1 MRNITKA
8 ISRTLLAS
16 PGQTSAIGDNKRSTN
31 PPRIA
36 LSSVCEMTTL
46 VLPRTP
52 HIFILP
58 FTTLQK
64 MFELYELT
72 EFWSEGILT
81 SMARN
86 SISTVAP

>member
-16 PGQTSAIGDNKRSTN
+16 PGRTSAIGDNKRSTN

-36 LSSVCEMTTL
+36 LSPVCEMTAL

-52 HIFILP
+52 RIFILW
-58 FTTLQK
+58 FTTLRK

-72 EFWSEGILT
+72 EFCAEGI
-81 SMARN
+81 
-86 SISTVAP
+86 PDFDG